1 MLGRTLHEF
10 IFIRAC
16 IVPLRYPILPYA
28 ALLLAS
34 LLGANYAASSSSS
47 SKWLTTAAITTC
59 MAATD
64 LIYALF
70 IWLPYTKRLRE
81 PASHPSPSS
90 PADRL
95 ALFERCMATI
105 PDFERYVRMWFL
117 GADMADIHRDNV
129 RDFLL
134 WAFFDMGEKDVGRAS
149 ARDGENYDVE
159 VDQYITRS
167 ERLLGRPFKPGR
179 GPAKCLRLT
188 IDSVDT
194 KYRTVW
200 WYAIMAF
207 LDHVT
212 HLSLWFYGF
221 QYYAQPKDKAIFP
234 PRLQQVFASR
244 RSSAGNLSY
253 WHRPH
258 RAEGLPVVFLH
269 GIGIGLW
276 PYVRF
281 LAEITTMRIRGRGR
295 TGVIA
300 IEILPVSFRLTDPPL
315 GKEVFLRQFKQI
327 VNHHAWD
334 KFALVSHSYGSIL
347 STHAMR
353 CPDLQARI
361 PRAVLID
368 PVSILLHL
376 PDVAYNFTRRAPST
390 ANEWQ
395 LWYFA
400 SMDPGVAHC
409 LGRYFFWRE
418 NAIWADE
425 LVGRTA
431 GSESVGVER
440 QEARQVTVCLS
451 GLDLIVDS
459 HAVARYLAEG
469 GQGQQTE
476 HPAWLQGEHGRRDVA
491 GPKAAPISG
500 MGYESHRSAGSG
512 IDILWFPDKDH
523 AQVFDSPRAIARIV
537 GAIWGDDEAR

>member
-1 MLGRTLHEF
+1 MLGRTLHEY

-16 IVPLRYPILPYA
+16 ITPLRYPVVPYL
-28 ALLLAS
+28 ALLFACF
-34 LLGANYAASSSSS
+34 LGANYTQFPSR
-47 SKWLTTAAITTC
+47 WVTTAGVITC
-59 MAATD
+59 MAATE

-81 PASHPSPSS
+81 PAKHPSPSS
-90 PADRL
+90 PAERL

-105 PDFERYVRMWFL
+105 PDFERYIRMWFL
-117 GADMADIHRDNV
+117 GADMSDIRRDNV
-129 RDFLL
+129 REFLL
-134 WAFFDMGEKDVGRAS
+134 WAFFDMGEDDIKKAS

-159 VDQYITRS
+159 VEQYVTRS
-167 ERLLGRPFKPGR
+167 ERLLGRPLKPGR

-194 KYRTVW
+194 KYRSVW

-212 HLSLWFYGF
+212 HLSLRFYGF
-221 QYYAQPKDKAIFP
+221 QYYAQPRDKAIFP
-234 PRLQQVFASR
+234 PRLQQTFASR
-244 RSSAGNLSY
+244 RSSAGNVSY

-258 RAEGLPVVFLH
+258 RSEGLPVVFLH

-281 LAEITTMRIRGRGR
+281 LAEITSTMRKGHGQ

-315 GKEVFLRQFKQI
+315 GKDIFLKQLKQI

-334 KFALVSHSYGSIL
+334 KFTLVSHSYGSIL

-376 PDVAYNFTRRAPST
+376 PDVAYNFTRRKPST
-390 ANEWQ
+390 ANQWQ

-409 LGRYFFWRE
+409 LARYFFWRE

-425 LVGRTA
+425 LVGCTA
-431 GSESVGVER
+431 GSESAGDER

-469 GQGQQTE
+469 VQAG
-476 HPAWLQGEHGRRDVA
+476 HPAWLQGEHDRRNVA
-491 GPKAAPISG
+491 VPKAGPISG

-523 AQVFDSPRAIARIV
+523 AQVFDSPSAITRIV
-537 GAIWGDDEAR
+537 GAIWGDVGAK